1 MKNVTF
7 VTAKV
12 TVYPFLTHNARSK
25 TRKDEFNAMN
35 PTDKGPGKF
44 YELFKV
50 HKTHVGG
57 KAPPERPIVS
67 ACGSITE
74 NIGKQDKRSL

>member
-1 MKNVTF
+1 MDLKAARDKISDVVTS
-7 VTAKV
+7 AYKDGL
-12 TVYPFLTHNARSK
+12 LT
-25 TRKDEFNAMN
+25 KDEFNDMN